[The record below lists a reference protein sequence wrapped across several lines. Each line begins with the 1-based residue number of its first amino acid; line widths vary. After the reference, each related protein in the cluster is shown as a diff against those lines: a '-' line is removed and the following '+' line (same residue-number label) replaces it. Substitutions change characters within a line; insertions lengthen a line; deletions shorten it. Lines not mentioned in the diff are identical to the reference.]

1 MENRSGQSQD
11 DEIDPG
17 VVVLGIALYRLRGM
31 WLDTLAMVEPINASA
46 LFLGPPRPA
55 FTVLLGMVGAAPS
68 HHQHLHIRP
77 FTDGRGDRNRRSSY
91 VVQSRTVKKQ
101 RQSRLS
107 VRALLKTFP

>member
-11 DEIDPG
+11 DEIDLG
-17 VVVLGIALYRLRGM
+17 VVVLGHCALADGLRGM

-55 FTVLLGMVGAAPS
+55 FTVLLGMVGHTISPS
-68 HHQHLHIRP
+68 TLA
-77 FTDGRGDRNRRSSY
+77 
-91 VVQSRTVKKQ
+91 Q

-107 VRALLKTFP
+107 LGARLKIFP